1 MLFIQNR
8 NSLLTNAGSISN
20 FVRTKCF
27 YSYTKMSEESVLVSS
42 RAEVEFQ
49 PYKVK
54 FRKRKWGREKKGK
67 ENSKI
72 LCSGLEEGWWIR
84 CHPGAE
90 VTASLETVL
99 RTSTEQ
105 GRNRGKRVFRGLSRN
120 LSLNTNLVLTIY
132 FLSLNSSKQKRTL
145 HILPFYLS
153 QRSQHP
159 SLLPCR
165 VFKWMSIPLPEISK
179 ATSR

>member
-1 MLFIQNR
+1 MRCHVMLFSQNR

-54 FRKRKWGREKKGK
+54 FRKRKRGREKKGK

-72 LCSGLEEGWWIR
+72 LCSGLEEG
-84 CHPGAE
+84 
-90 VTASLETVL
+90 
-99 RTSTEQ
+99 
-105 GRNRGKRVFRGLSRN
+105 
-120 LSLNTNLVLTIY
+120 
-132 FLSLNSSKQKRTL
+132 
-145 HILPFYLS
+145 
-153 QRSQHP
+153 
-159 SLLPCR
+159 
-165 VFKWMSIPLPEISK
+165 
-179 ATSR
+179 

>member
-1 MLFIQNR
+1 MRCHVMLFIQNR

-72 LCSGLEEGWWIR
+72 LCSGLEEG
-84 CHPGAE
+84 
-90 VTASLETVL
+90 
-99 RTSTEQ
+99 
-105 GRNRGKRVFRGLSRN
+105 
-120 LSLNTNLVLTIY
+120 
-132 FLSLNSSKQKRTL
+132 
-145 HILPFYLS
+145 
-153 QRSQHP
+153 
-159 SLLPCR
+159 
-165 VFKWMSIPLPEISK
+165 
-179 ATSR
+179 